1 MIASPLERLSN
12 HARCWSTVATLLALV
27 LLSGAL
33 FFFRLGTPGLFD
45 ADEPA
50 YAQAAREM
58 LETGD
63 WVTPHFNGQ
72 PRFDKPILFYWLL
85 TLSYR
90 VFGVSE
96 FAARFWSALAAV
108 ILVGLLSS
116 AGERWFGPPAGFVTG
131 MAFMANLLS
140 ALLARAAVTDMLLT
154 LFVTAAILAG
164 VRAIQ
169 ADVVPGRRWAR
180 TAWAAMGL
188 AVLVKGPVGLLI
200 PAMALGG
207 SLLIFREWRTGI
219 RRLLSWDSVILFGL
233 ITAPWYGLVLAANG
247 QAFVEGFVI
256 KHHLTRF
263 AGVVS
268 GHPGPLWFYLPVALV
283 GFFPWSAYLP
293 QALSRA
299 VSIGRT
305 REVKDPA
312 DRLLVACACWALGVF
327 LFFSLAGT
335 KLPSY
340 LFPAFPAM
348 ALLVG
353 ASASSQKK
361 PTADN
366 RQARMQN
373 ESRIAARPS
382 TTDLGRP
389 SVVSAQS
396 PIGLGS
402 RLGPWILGLTGFTLA
417 LGFALVP
424 RLLEMFRPLAGGV
437 LDGVALP
444 AGIAWWLAGLLA
456 VGTTVS
462 LAGAGPWRVAFLSVM
477 MVLLLFTAEIVVAPR
492 AYAILQAALREF
504 AQDAGRILSP
514 QDPVVAYGL
523 NAPSIVFYSGR
534 RVIPLGAS
542 AEGEE
547 QLRRMAE
554 TGRPVVIIT
563 RSSQVGRLERL
574 PGLIRLGSRGGYAAY
589 STVGGGETPGGRPR
603 G

>member
-12 HARCWSTVATLLALV
+12 HARGWSTVATLLALV
-27 LLSGAL
+27 VLSGAL

-169 ADVVPGRRWAR
+169 ADVIPGRRWAR

-207 SLLIFREWRTGI
+207 SLLIFREWRTRI

-247 QAFVEGFVI
+247 RAFVEGFVI

-353 ASASSQKK
+353 ASAISNEKR
-361 PTADN
+361 TTDN
-366 RQARMQN
+366 RPR
-373 ESRIAARPS
+373 RDVDR
-382 TTDLGRP
+382 L
-389 SVVSAQS
+389 SVVGCQFSIAS
-396 PIGLGS
+396 VRRERVPEWPS
-402 RLGPWILGLTGFTLA
+402 RLSSWLIGITGFTLA

-563 RSSQVGRLERL
+563 RSSQVGRLEQL

-589 STVGGGETPGGRPR
+589 STVRGGETPGGRPR